1 MGGREIRGGREAS
14 MWLNY
19 GEKIERERERERD
32 QGSELVISIRVR
44 RTSKCKMFYQNF
56 KAQNILHK
64 FALG

>member
-1 MGGREIRGGREAS
+1 

-56 KAQNILHK
+56 KVQNILHK